1 MIGKAIWRRWLCTAA
16 SLVVPLAH
24 GGPARAADRPNVL
37 LVLSDDHT
45 AAHLGS
51 AGDRTVKTPNLDRF
65 AADGF
70 RMARAFTAAPQCVPS
85 RAAILT
91 GRSPVACR
99 ISRFNSPLPPDV
111 VTLPEL
117 LRKDAGYHTGI
128 CRRGFHLD
136 GSTGRGGGGVTK
148 ELYDKHEM
156 RTFDKRVDFL
166 DRGSPPAQTVSKV
179 NEFLDQVPPGKPFF
193 LWVSFND
200 PHHPWDADAIAQ
212 PYDPKLIVLPP
223 WLPDLP
229 GVRSDLAR
237 YYGEIARMDG
247 EFQSVLDQ
255 LDKRN
260 LARNTVVVFMG
271 DNGQAFP
278 HGKGSLYDPGLNVP
292 LLVRWPAGIKAGGT
306 SAALISGEDITPTLL
321 DAAGLKPT
329 KEMTGQSFLPILRG
343 QASGGRAHVFAER
356 GVHGSATFNEATN
369 ASGYDL
375 SRCVRSARHKLIYNC
390 TPHQAYGPVDSSRD
404 PGWQEMKA
412 AHAAGT
418 LGPQFVRAY
427 FTTPRPIYE
436 LYDLEADPGELENL
450 AGKPELKA
458 VERELKV
465 ALQEKMIVDYDY
477 LPLPLTE

>member
-1 MIGKAIWRRWLCTAA
+1 MIVRMTARQRRCRGTLTA
-16 SLVVPLAH
+16 VC
-24 GGPARAADRPNVL
+24 L
-37 LVLSDDHT
+37 LVSMADAVLAGGQSGPPPAAAAQPNILLILSDDHT
-45 AAHLGS
+45 AAHLGC
-51 AGDRTVKTPNLDRF
+51 AGDKTVKTPNLDRF
-65 AADGF
+65 AAAGF
-70 RMARAFTAAPQCVPS
+70 RLARAFVAAPQCVPS

-99 ISRFNSPLPPDV
+99 ITRFNSPLPPDV
-111 VTLPEL
+111 VTLPEI
-117 LRKDAGYHTGI
+117 LRAEAGYYTGI
-128 CRRGFHLD
+128 TRRSFHLD
-136 GSTGRGGGGVTK
+136 GSAGKGAAGAVTK

-156 RTFDKRVDFL
+156 RTFDRRVDFL
-166 DRGSPPAQTVSKV
+166 DRNSPPAQTVARV
-179 NEFLDQVPPGKPFF
+179 NEFLDKVPAGKPFF

-200 PHHPWDADAIAQ
+200 PHHPWDAKAIPQ
-212 PYDPKLIVLPP
+212 PYDPKQVVLPP

-260 LARNTVVVFMG
+260 LAQNTIVVFMG

-292 LLVRWPAGIKAGGT
+292 LLVRWPAGIKPGGA
-306 SAALISGEDITPTLL
+306 SPALISGEDVTPTLL

-329 KEMTGQSFLPILRG
+329 KEMTGRNFLKLLKGEPFEARE
-343 QASGGRAHVFAER
+343 HVFAER
-356 GVHGSATFNEATN
+356 GVHGSATFNERVN

-375 SRCVRSARHKLIYNC
+375 SRCVRSARYKLIYNC
-390 TPHQAYGPVDSSRD
+390 TPHQAYGPVDSARD
-404 PGWQEMKA
+404 PGWVEMKA

-418 LGPQFVRAY
+418 LAPQFVKAY

-436 LYDLEADPGELENL
+436 LYDLEKDPGELENL
-450 AGKPELKA
+450 AGRP
-458 VERELKV
+458 
-465 ALQEKMIVDYDY
+465 
-477 LPLPLTE
+477 